1 MAVSA
6 KILGQ
11 RLKKARVDKGFTQE
25 YIAEKVDFT
34 PEHVSRIERG
44 LKPIY
49 LHKLS
54 EWCDLLDV
62 PMDEVINGAAIPDN
76 AEHNRQFG
84 EIAKHCSDET
94 VAAMLD
100 TCRVIAQVE
109 KSARE
114 KNMK

>member
-1 MAVSA
+1 MSVSA

-11 RLKKARVDKGFTQE
+11 RLKKARMDKGFTQE

-49 LHKLS
+49 LHKLG

-62 PMDEVINGAAIPDN
+62 PMDEVINGASIPEN

-84 EIAKHCSDET
+84 EIAKHCSQEA
-94 VAAMLD
+94 VAVMLD
-100 TCRVIAQVE
+100 ACRGIAEVE
-109 KSARE
+109 RRAKE
-114 KNMK
+114 E

>member
-6 KILGQ
+6 KILGK
-11 RLKKARVDKGFTQE
+11 RLKKARTDKGFTQE
-25 YIAEKVDFT
+25 YIAEKVSFT

-49 LHKLS
+49 LHKLG

-62 PMDEVINGAAIPDN
+62 SMEELIAGASIPEN

-84 EIAKHCSDET
+84 EIARGCSQET
-94 VAAMLD
+94 VEAMLD

-109 KSARE
+109 QRAKE
-114 KNMK
+114 E

>member
-6 KILGQ
+6 EILGS
-11 RLKKARVDKGFTQE
+11 RLKKARMDKGFTQE
-25 YIAEKVDFT
+25 YVAEKVDFT

-54 EWCDLLDV
+54 EWCDLLDI
-62 PMDEVINGAAIPDN
+62 PMEDVINSAVIPEN

-84 EIAKHCSDET
+84 EIAKHCSQET
-94 VAAMLD
+94 VAAMLSA
-100 TCRVIAQVE
+100 CRAIAQVE

-114 KNMK
+114 KK